1 MQRNEA
7 RCIQQRVH
15 TLAEVRM
22 VVWNNV
28 TSMISLRY
36 ERLLYVRTGGKE
48 EADQSGN

>member
-15 TLAEVRM
+15 TLAEARH
-22 VVWNNV
+22 NV

-36 ERLLYVRTGGKE
+36 ERLLYVCTGGKE